1 MQYAKKAAGR
11 FECNDGVI
19 GFGHRMSV
27 GRIDMVVCVNC
38 GNRNVVRDV
47 MMMAGTDDTD
57 GSLSKSRIG
66 AEDGPCRNYGQAQ
79 IKHRM
84 VPAETTDRRR

>member
-57 GSLSKSRIG
+57 GFPIEISNRRRRWSLLKLHTG
-66 AEDGPCRNYGQAQ
+66 AD
-79 IKHRM
+79 KHR
-84 VPAETTDRRR
+84 